1 MLILSCIAY
10 IYIYIWLAYL
20 PGHVIQGPYFI
31 QQLLYVTSFPKSV
44 VYVDSQLSG
53 LH

>member
-1 MLILSCIAY
+1 MLV
-10 IYIYIWLAYL
+10 IYICDKHL
-20 PGHVIQGPYFI
+20 PGHVIQGPYFV
-31 QQLLYVTSFPKSV
+31 QQLLYITFFPKSV